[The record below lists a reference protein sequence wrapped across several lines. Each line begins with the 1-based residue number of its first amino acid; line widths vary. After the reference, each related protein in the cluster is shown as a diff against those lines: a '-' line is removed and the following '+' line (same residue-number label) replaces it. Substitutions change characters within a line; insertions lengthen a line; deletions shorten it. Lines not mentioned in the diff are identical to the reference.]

1 MDALTITEALAV
13 PDAKWPDE
21 FTICIPDVA
30 WVEVSSV
37 TKAQIKVQSAIDMM
51 IAKGYDVR
59 TQYSPQAQRTTIQM
73 TRHNRTQHHG

>member
-1 MDALTITEALAV
+1 MDALALKQIV
-13 PDAKWPDE
+13 TTPDASWPDE

-51 IAKGYDVR
+51 IARGYDVR
-59 TQYSPQAQRTTIQM
+59 TQYDPQARHTTIHA
-73 TRHNRTQHHG
+73 TRHNRIIHP